1 VTNHA
6 TAIKETTMTQTT
18 TTTTEIV
25 LPGIVP
31 ASGLQVHQR
40 PTPVP
45 AKGEALVE
53 MEATGIS
60 FAEQSMRRG
69 RYPSQ
74 PTFPFVPGYDVVGTV
89 RAVGPDVD
97 TSLIGTRVAA
107 ATKTGGWA
115 SHLVV
120 PAQDLVPVPA
130 GLDPALAE
138 AVIVNGITAWQS
150 LHRKA
155 KIQAGNTILVH
166 GANGGVG
173 SILVQLAQHA
183 GVRVIGTASPRHHD
197 ALRDLGVEPIDY
209 HDPDL
214 AARVRELAPAGVD
227 AVFDHLGLD
236 SARVSW
242 SLLAPGGTLV
252 ALGTAANL
260 DDTTSVLR
268 LFIPLLA
275 QVIAWSVLPNG
286 KSATFYDFWGGHR
299 ITPAGFRRRQHEDLT
314 AVMSLVADGSIVPP
328 IAARIPLV
336 EATRALEL
344 AESHTVLGKVVLVP

>member
-1 VTNHA
+1 M
-6 TAIKETTMTQTT
+6 TTTEPTQTT
-18 TTTTEIV
+18 TEII
-25 LPGIVP
+25 LPGIVE
-31 ASGLQVHQR
+31 ASGLQVHRR
-40 PTPVP
+40 PTPTP
-45 AKGEALVE
+45 ANGEALIE

-74 PTFPFVPGYDVVGTV
+74 PAFPFVPGYDVVGTV
-89 RAVGPDVD
+89 RAVGAGVD
-97 TSLIGTRVAA
+97 RSRIGTRVAA
-107 ATKTGGWA
+107 AIKIGGWA
-115 SHLVV
+115 THLVL
-120 PAQDLVPVPA
+120 AAEDLVPVPA
-130 GLDPALAE
+130 GLDPALAG
-138 AVIVNGITAWQS
+138 AVIVNGVTAWQS

-155 KIQAGNTILVH
+155 KIKAGQTILVH

-173 SILVQLAQHA
+173 SILVQLARHA
-183 GVRVIGTASPRHHD
+183 GVKVIGTASPRHHD
-197 ALRDLGVEPIDY
+197 ALRAMGVEPIDY
-209 HDPDL
+209 SAPDL
-214 AARVRELAPAGVD
+214 AARVRELAPGGVD

-260 DDTTSVLR
+260 DDSGSILA

-275 QVIAWSVLPNG
+275 RVLTWNALPNG

-299 ITPAGFRRRQHEDLT
+299 VTPAGFRRRQHEDLA
-314 AVMSLVADGSIVPP
+314 AVLDLVAQGAITPP
-328 IAARIPLV
+328 IAARIPLIDAS
-336 EATRALEL
+336 EALEL

>member
-1 VTNHA
+1 M
-6 TAIKETTMTQTT
+6 TA

-45 AKGEALVE
+45 AKGQALVE

-74 PTFPFVPGYDVVGTV
+74 PKFPFVPGYDVVGTV

-97 TSLIGTRVAA
+97 ASLIGTRVAA
-107 ATKTGGWA
+107 AIKTGGWA
-115 SHLVV
+115 SHVVV

-138 AVIVNGITAWQS
+138 AVIVNGITAWQG

-155 KIQAGNTILVH
+155 KIQAGQTILVH

-173 SILVQLAQHA
+173 SILVQLALHA
-183 GVRVIGTASPRHHD
+183 GVHVIGTASPRHHD

-214 AARVRELAPAGVD
+214 AGRVRALAPNGVD
-227 AVFDHLGLD
+227 AVFDHLGLA
-236 SARVSW
+236 SAHTSW
-242 SLLAPGGTLV
+242 SLLARGGTLV
-252 ALGTAANL
+252 MLGTAANL
-260 DDTTSVLR
+260 DDTGSILG

-275 QVIAWSVLPNG
+275 QVVTWNTLPNG
-286 KSATFYDFWGGHR
+286 KAATFYDFWGGHR
-299 ITPAGFRRRQHEDLT
+299 VTPAGFRRRQHEDLT
-314 AVMSLVADGSIVPP
+314 AVLNLVADGVIVPP

-336 EATRALEL
+336 DAVKAFEL
-344 AESHTVLGKVVLVP
+344 AESHTVLGKVILVP

>member
-1 VTNHA
+1 M
-6 TAIKETTMTQTT
+6 TTTEPTQTT
-18 TTTTEIV
+18 EII
-25 LPGIVP
+25 LPGIVE
-31 ASGLQVHQR
+31 ASGLQVHRR
-40 PTPVP
+40 PTPTP
-45 AKGEALVE
+45 ANGEALIE

-74 PTFPFVPGYDVVGTV
+74 PAFPFVPGYDVVGTV
-89 RAVGPDVD
+89 RAVGAGVD
-97 TSLIGTRVAA
+97 RSRIGTRVAA
-107 ATKTGGWA
+107 ATKIGGWA
-115 SHLVV
+115 THLVL
-120 PAQDLVPVPA
+120 AAEDLVPVPA

-138 AVIVNGITAWQS
+138 AVIVNGVTAWQS

-155 KIQAGNTILVH
+155 KIKAGQTILVH

-173 SILVQLAQHA
+173 SILVQLARHA
-183 GVRVIGTASPRHHD
+183 GVKVIGTASPRHHD
-197 ALRDLGVEPIDY
+197 ALRAMGVEPIDY
-209 HDPDL
+209 SAPAL
-214 AARVRELAPAGVD
+214 AARVRELAPGGVD

-260 DDTTSVLR
+260 DDSGSILA
-268 LFIPLLA
+268 LLIPLLA
-275 QVIAWSVLPNG
+275 RVLTWNALPNG

-299 ITPAGFRRRQHEDLT
+299 VTPAGFRRRQHEDLA
-314 AVMSLVADGSIVPP
+314 AVLDLVAQGAITPP
-328 IAARIPLV
+328 IAARIPLIHAS
-336 EATRALEL
+336 EALEL

>member
-1 VTNHA
+1 
-6 TAIKETTMTQTT
+6 M

-45 AKGEALVE
+45 ARGQALLQ
-53 MEATGIS
+53 MEATGVS

-74 PTFPFVPGYDVVGTV
+74 PKFPFVPGYDVVGTV
-89 RAVGPDVD
+89 RAVGDGVD
-97 TSLIGTRVAA
+97 ASLIGTRVAA
-107 ATKTGGWA
+107 ATKVGGWA
-115 SHLVV
+115 TYLVL
-120 PAQDLVPVPA
+120 PAEDLVPVPA

-138 AVIVNGITAWQS
+138 AVIVNGVTAWQS

-155 KIQAGNTILVH
+155 KLQAGQSILVH

-173 SILVQLAQHA
+173 SILVQLARHA
-183 GVRVIGTASPRHHD
+183 GVRVIGTASPRHHE
-197 ALRDLGVEPIDY
+197 ALRALGVEPIDY

-214 AARVRELAPAGVD
+214 AARVRELAPGGVD
-227 AVFDHLGLD
+227 AVVDHLGLA

-252 ALGTAANL
+252 CLGTAANL
-260 DDTTSVLR
+260 DDTGSVLG

-275 QVIAWSVLPNG
+275 RVLTWNAMPNG
-286 KSATFYDFWGGHR
+286 KHATFYDFWGGHR
-299 ITPAGFRRRQHEDLT
+299 ITPSGFRQRQHDDLT
-314 AVMSLVADGSIVPP
+314 AVLDLVADGTITPP
-328 IAARIPLV
+328 VAAQIPLTD
-336 EATRALEL
+336 AAKAMEL